1 MERSET
7 PANLPK
13 NVEEATGIFRV
24 GEDAELAYRLQEQEY
39 VDVQQF
45 NENERKIVAHDIRLA
60 KQVQS
65 QEEDRARKQG
75 YIPAYVKKE
84 IAQKDFEVANE
95 LQDREVSRFVKLK
108 QSEQDGE
115 TVAYDLYEEERKK
128 FKRREQE
135 LRKQE
140 QIAKRDREAAE
151 KIQKEEY
158 EQFKA
163 AEDLAKMTA
172 KDAELA
178 RKIAQEEERKSKN
191 LKHHSD
197 ENMAYKLSEA
207 EKLKKLKEAE
217 AKDRHLAKVIMEQDF
232 NRYNQKYDNRNKRA
246 VDKEDLLA
254 IQQIE
259 IDRGNYNAD
268 GNYITP
274 RKISQ
279 ETPKQRSRHSPKD
292 SKDRRKDDD
301 RRRKEE
307 DYRKREDK
315 NAKSPKKNN
324 SKPPRQAE
332 NISKEYRSPRREYKS
347 PAQYQSRPEAA
358 VAYFPVQSN
367 LKGLDSDG
375 GLSTESFGEFYNPK
389 EKSPIRRARSM
400 DSILDTESVCA
411 DGPGMTVR
419 IKPGVYQKT
428 PAVQLAER
436 EAQRRKKNQKDLR
449 REQRVRQEAQS
460 KSSRNK
466 NQRYPKSN
474 QAVQN
479 VNSGQQDVHQML
491 YGKAPAR
498 KSKKKQSSDCSLM

>member
-1 MERSET
+1 
-7 PANLPK
+7 
-13 NVEEATGIFRV
+13 
-24 GEDAELAYRLQEQEY
+24 
-39 VDVQQF
+39 
-45 NENERKIVAHDIRLA
+45 
-60 KQVQS
+60 
-65 QEEDRARKQG
+65 
-75 YIPAYVKKE
+75 
-84 IAQKDFEVANE
+84 
-95 LQDREVSRFVKLK
+95 VKLK

-115 TVAYDLYEEERKK
+115 TVAYDLYEEEKK
-128 FKRREQE
+128 EFKRREQE

-207 EKLKKLKEAE
+207 EKLKLKKLKEAE

-232 NRYNQKYDNRNKRA
+232 NRYNKKYDNRSKRA

-389 EKSPIRRARSM
+389 EKSPIRRFFEKCACFHNRDFRARSM

-436 EAQRRKKNQKDLR
+436 EAQR
-449 REQRVRQEAQS
+449 
-460 KSSRNK
+460 
-466 NQRYPKSN
+466 
-474 QAVQN
+474 
-479 VNSGQQDVHQML
+479 
-491 YGKAPAR
+491 
-498 KSKKKQSSDCSLM
+498 